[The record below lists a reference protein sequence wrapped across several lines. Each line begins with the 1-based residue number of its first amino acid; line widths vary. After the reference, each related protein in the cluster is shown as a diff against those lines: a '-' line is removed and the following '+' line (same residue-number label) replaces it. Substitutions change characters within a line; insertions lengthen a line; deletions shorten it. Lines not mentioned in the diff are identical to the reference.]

1 MCLTGCG
8 GTDPAHAIRLKVV
21 YGKTK
26 DAHPHAARRYVS
38 ANRVRKK
45 IHKNNAKRAASV
57 ATRVIFSR
65 RYVEARRSVL
75 RRHRTADATG
85 AETSR
90 SKRSSHS
97 PNTRAHEFR
106 SPV

>member
-45 IHKNNAKRAASV
+45 IHKNNE
-57 ATRVIFSR
+57 TRRVRGDPGYIF
-65 RYVEARRSVL
+65 APL
-75 RRHRTADATG
+75 RRGSA
-85 AETSR
+85 
-90 SKRSSHS
+90 
-97 PNTRAHEFR
+97 FR
-106 SPV
+106 SAPAPDGGRHRCRDVAFKTIKS